1 MLLIDVV
8 INSSCVSTFS
18 PLSISKKLI
27 SLEYYST
34 VFDCEIF
41 REKLRTRRAQVEGIV
56 WHTNNTGRVGR
67 QSVAD

>member
-1 MLLIDVV
+1 M
-8 INSSCVSTFS
+8 
-18 PLSISKKLI
+18 
-27 SLEYYST
+27 
-34 VFDCEIF
+34 FDCEIF